1 MAATIGRRLK
11 PPLPPVPAWEA
22 SLHLLP
28 NLPAVTDRG
37 PRRWLDVRRSSGCSG
52 VPEIRSISAVTF
64 NTRDMGRAVRFYEAL
79 GFSIAY
85 GGETEA
91 FTSFRVGTES
101 LNLAR
106 ADDPPPST
114 SRIRVIFH
122 VDDVDAMYA
131 HVLARGIT
139 PETPPRDAAW
149 GERYFHLSDPD
160 GHALSFARP
169 FRVAD

>member
-1 MAATIGRRLK
+1 MAQVSTTASCL
-11 PPLPPVPAWEA
+11 PLPHPGT
-22 SLHLLP
+22 
-28 NLPAVTDRG
+28 VTDGGHRQ
-37 PRRWLDVRRSSGCSG
+37 LDMRRSRGCSG
-52 VPEIRSISAVTF
+52 VPEIRSINAVTF
-64 NTRDMGRAVRFYEAL
+64 TTRDMGRAVRFYEAL
-79 GFSIAY
+79 GFSMAY

-114 SRIRVIFH
+114 SRVRVIFH

-131 HVLARGIT
+131 HVLARGFT

-149 GERYFHLSDPD
+149 GERYFHLTDPD

-169 FRVAD
+169 FRGANG